1 MKLYIKLFNR
11 KFDVSTS
18 NSNVRRVY
26 EIQLR
31 IAKVQAEKDILKRA
45 ESELELVQELP
56 KFLGIMLRLNKQQL
70 KQLDNMDFEA
80 TQDAVGYICQRVLG
94 QTDNQIA
101 EEEKEDPKK

>member
-26 EIQLR
+26 EMQLKV
-31 IAKVQAEKDILKRA
+31 AKTQAEKDILQR
-45 ESELELVQELP
+45 SQDELELVQEMP
-56 KFLGIMLRLNKQQL
+56 KFLGIMLKLNKQQL

-94 QTDNQIA
+94 RSDEQIA
-101 EEEKEDPKK
+101 AEEKEDPKK

>member
-11 KFDVSTS
+11 RFDVSTS

-26 EIQLR
+26 EMQLR

-56 KFLGIMLRLNKQQL
+56 KFLGTMLKLNKQQL
-70 KQLDNMDFEA
+70 KQLDNMDFET
-80 TQDAVGYICQRVLG
+80 TQDAVGYICQRILG
-94 QTDNQIA
+94 RTDDQIA
-101 EEEKEDPKK
+101 DEEKEDPKK

>member
-11 KFDVSTS
+11 RFDVSTS
-18 NSNVRRVY
+18 NGNVRRVY
-26 EIQLR
+26 EMQLR

-56 KFLGIMLRLNKQQL
+56 KFLGIMLKLNKQQF

-94 QTDNQIA
+94 QTDDQIA

>member
-26 EIQLR
+26 EMQLR

-56 KFLGIMLRLNKQQL
+56 KFLGIMLRLNKYQL

-94 QTDNQIA
+94 QTDDQIA

>member
-26 EIQLR
+26 EMQLR

-45 ESELELVQELP
+45 ESELELVQ
-56 KFLGIMLRLNKQQL
+56 
-70 KQLDNMDFEA
+70 
-80 TQDAVGYICQRVLG
+80 AVGYNCQRVLG
-94 QTDNQIA
+94 QTDDQIA